1 MKIHSVEYVKATPHW
16 EEGPRDA
23 LPEIAMTGRSNVGK
37 SSLIN
42 FLLGRKKAAYVSK
55 TPGKTQLIQFFL
67 INRAFFLVDLP
78 GYGYARKPKEMQ
90 KGWGKMID
98 AYLTRR
104 KTLRAVA
111 LLIDIRRLDSPL
123 DIQMS
128 KWLGY
133 HQIRTLFIATKG
145 DKIARRKRTA
155 QVDALKRAFGIP
167 DLVVTSTLKKEGKE
181 AAWERIGRMISE
193 GTGS

>member
-1 MKIHSVEYVKATPHW
+1 MKIRSVEYVKAAPRW

-23 LPEIAMTGRSNVGK
+23 LPEVAMIGRSNVGK

-67 INRAFFLVDLP
+67 INRAFYLVDLP
-78 GYGYARKPKEMQ
+78 GYGYARTPKAMQ

-98 AYLTRR
+98 AYLTKRE
-104 KTLRAVA
+104 TLQAVV
-111 LLIDIRRLDSPL
+111 LLIDIRRCDSPL
-123 DIQMS
+123 DIQM
-128 KWLGY
+128 KAWLRH
-133 HQIRTLFIATKG
+133 HQIRTFFVATKG
-145 DKIARRKRTA
+145 DKIGKGKRAA
-155 QVDALKRAFGIP
+155 QVDAVKRSFGID

-181 AAWERIGRMISE
+181 AVWKGIGEMISE
-193 GTGS
+193 GVRP